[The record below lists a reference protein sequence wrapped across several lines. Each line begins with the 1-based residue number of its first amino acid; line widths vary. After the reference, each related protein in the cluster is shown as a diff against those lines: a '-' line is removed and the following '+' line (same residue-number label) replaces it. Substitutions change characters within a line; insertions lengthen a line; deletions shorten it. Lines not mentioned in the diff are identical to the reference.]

1 MVKCLF
7 GWWIMTD
14 QRAESMVPESAVM
27 PRAVPQKDY
36 AKLRG
41 ISEAMVSKYKSG
53 GRLVLDEQGFVLI
66 KETDQLLSRTLDPLH
81 GGDRSG
87 KSSGREKIT
96 YLEAKTEEARAR
108 ATKATL
114 EAEIMSGTLVRTA
127 EVEAEAFARARG
139 AQEVLMAIP
148 DRIAPLLA
156 AESDVGKIHALL
168 SDELRRVCEAIAGEQ
183 S

>member
-1 MVKCLF
+1 MIL
-7 GWWIMTD
+7 
-14 QRAESMVPESAVM
+14 ESPVTPL
-27 PRAVPQKDY
+27 AVPQKEY
-36 AKLRG
+36 AQLRG
-41 ISEAMVSKYKSG
+41 ISEAMVSKYKSA
-53 GRLVLDEQGFVLI
+53 GRLVLDNQGFVLI
-66 KETDQLLSRTLDPLH
+66 EETDQLLTRTLDPLH

-87 KSSGREKIT
+87 KSGVPEKIT

-148 DRIAPLLA
+148 DRMAPLLA
-156 AESDVGKIHALL
+156 AESDVAKIHALL
-168 SDELRRVCEAIAGEQ
+168 SDELRRVCEAIAGEK